1 MKILH
6 ATAEYFPYIK
16 MGGLSD
22 MLSSFSK
29 EQAKKHEVGVC
40 LPLIAGIRGNPQFT
54 GRTFP
59 AISPKLAA
67 IGEKPVTKILSE
79 SRFLEA
85 NYGHVKL
92 YFFESPI
99 FSELQS
105 IYQNSD
111 EHFRFA
117 VYAYAVFSLSIELN
131 VDIFH
136 AHDWH
141 TALSCTLHKVSPFGK
156 PTIFTIHNLAYQGDH
171 PIWMTGFLR
180 EEPFGLFPEAYLQD
194 NKVNYMK
201 AGLSSATQIT
211 TVSPGYRNETL
222 FEPNGFG
229 LSYLLRRRES
239 DYHGVINGIDREEWN
254 PKKDPNIFQSFDS
267 ESHIKGKLGNKS
279 GLYQEIG
286 RPLIDTNRPLVG
298 IIGRLTF
305 QKGYANFINAF
316 KERFHLPHFY
326 IFLGAGDEDLQNEL
340 FHLSHTDQNRIFF
353 YKGYSEEFA
362 RKVEAAS
369 DFFLM
374 PSLFEPCG
382 LNQLYSHAYGAI
394 PIVSRVGGLRDT
406 VSESPIDGE
415 QTGIVFEPN
424 DVSSLGYALE
434 RANTLFH
441 DKDKFHNTRK
451 RIMKLDWSW
460 EKRVVEYE
468 SIYEIAVMRKE

>member
-29 EQAKKHEVGVC
+29 EQSKRHSVSVC
-40 LPLIAGIRGNPQFT
+40 LPMIAGLKEKPAFT
-54 GRTFP
+54 GKTYPCIENRNF
-59 AISPKLAA
+59 SSNSVV
-67 IGEKPVTKILSE
+67 EILSQ
-79 SRFLEA
+79 SLFREA
-85 NYGHVKL
+85 EFGKVKL
-92 YFFESPI
+92 YFFDSPL
-99 FSELQS
+99 FSGLSS
-105 IYQNSD
+105 IYANSD

-117 VYAYAVFSLSIELN
+117 VYSYAAFALSLQLN

-141 TALSCTLHKVSPFGK
+141 TALACALQKVSPFGK
-156 PTIFTIHNLAYQGDH
+156 PSVFTIHNLAYQGDH
-171 PIWMTGFLR
+171 PLWMTGFLK
-180 EEPFGLFPEAYLQD
+180 EDPFGLYPDAYIQD
-194 NKVNYMK
+194 GKTNYMK
-201 AGLSSATQIT
+201 AGLTSATQIT

-229 LSYLLRRRES
+229 LSYLLRKREA
-239 DYHGVINGIDREEWN
+239 DYEGVINGIDTEEWN
-254 PKKDPNIFQSFDS
+254 PGKDERLYSTFTVKDH
-267 ESHIKGKLGNKS
+267 EKGKLKNKTE
-279 GLYQEIG
+279 LLKEIG
-286 RPLIDTNRPLVG
+286 RSFIDPTRPLIG
-298 IIGRLTF
+298 IIGRLTY
-305 QKGYANFINAF
+305 QKGYANFIQAF

-326 IFLGAGDEDLQNEL
+326 IFLGAGEESLQNEL
-340 FHLSHTDQNRIFF
+340 FHLSHVDQNRIFF
-353 YKGYSEEFA
+353 YKGYDETFA

-406 VSESPIDGE
+406 VSESPLEGE
-415 QTGIVFEPN
+415 YTGIVFEPG

-434 RANTLFH
+434 RANTLFSNRVEFF
-441 DKDKFHNTRK
+441 KTRT
-451 RIMKLDWSW
+451 RIMNLNWGW

-468 SIYEIAVMRKE
+468 SIYENAIRRKE